1 MPFYAFAWIA
11 AIFFALVAIIGKLT
25 SKYAIS
31 NSYLFNF
38 LWNLFSLAI
47 TAILAFNNNV
57 GLPSNWL
64 NIIIAGFFYSLFGI
78 FYILGLSR
86 LDISVFTPLFNFRV
100 IISILLGV
108 MILGERLTSWQI
120 ILVALIFFAG
130 MFVSVDE
137 KLTLKSFFKRNI
149 AIAILSTV
157 FYSFSNIFMNKSIA
171 QNGYWESSLYVAAIT
186 QVVLLATV
194 FFFSKDFRQ
203 INIKSLSS
211 TLAMSLVLA
220 LGTLAANKA
229 YAINVG
235 ISSLITALP
244 ISMIMAFILAIFAPK
259 LMEKHTLKVY
269 AIRFTAAAVM
279 ILAALRLST

>member
-1 MPFYAFAWIA
+1 MPFYVFAWIA

-100 IISILLGV
+100 IISVLLGAAL
-108 MILGERLTSWQI
+108 LGEKLASWQI
-120 ILVALIFFAG
+120 ILVALIFIAS

-194 FFFSKDFRQ
+194 FFFSKDFYQ

-259 LMEKHTLKVY
+259 LLEKHTLKVY
-269 AIRFTAAAVM
+269 AIRFTAAAIM
-279 ILAALRLST
+279 ILAALKLSS